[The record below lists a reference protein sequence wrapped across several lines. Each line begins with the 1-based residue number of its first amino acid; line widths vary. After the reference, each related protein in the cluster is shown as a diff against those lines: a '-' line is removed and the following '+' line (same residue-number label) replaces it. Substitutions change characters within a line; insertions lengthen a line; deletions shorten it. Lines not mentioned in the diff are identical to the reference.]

1 MKKLIF
7 VLFILSVHI
16 LSAQDE
22 GYNYS
27 GFIQLDDDSK
37 IPLQLKFKVEQNIII
52 GYSVSDYFGLDE
64 TKSSIVGTVNQD
76 IFLINEIDVM
86 YSKSTVLENE
96 FCLLQ
101 MRLQLV
107 EENKIRCLKGE
118 FNGFY
123 TDSVACATGQV
134 FLIDSLSFLNPINVI
149 EPIKKK
155 EGKKDLSVRTLSVET
170 GLSFQTSKDVV
181 SILLWDSG
189 IVDDDVVSVFSNSEL
204 VLLDYKVK
212 RRKKK
217 LEIPLQVGLN
227 SVSVKAIGV
236 GLYAPNTTRIQIIGV
251 GKTYEAVTYLRQ
263 GEQAV
268 IKIKRI
274 PN

>member
-227 SVSVKAIGV
+227 SISVKAIGV

>member
-7 VLFILSVHI
+7 VLFILSAHI

-22 GYNYS
+22 SYNYS

-37 IPLQLKFKVEQNIII
+37 IPFQLKFKVEQNIII
-52 GYSVSDYFGLDE
+52 GYSVSDSFGLDE

-76 IFLINEIDVM
+76 IFLINEIDIM

-101 MRLQLV
+101 MKLQLV
-107 EENKIRCLKGE
+107 DENKIRCLKGE

-134 FLIDSLSFLNPINVI
+134 FLIDSLSFLHSINVI
-149 EPIKKK
+149 EPITKK
-155 EGKKDLSVRTLSVET
+155 EGKKDLSVSTLSVES

-189 IVDDDVVSVFSNSEL
+189 IVDDDVVSVFSNGEL
-204 VLLDYKVK
+204 VLLDYKVQ

-217 LEIPLQVGLN
+217 LEISLHDGLN
-227 SVSVKAIGV
+227 SISVKAIGV
-236 GLYAPNTTRIQIIGV
+236 GLYAPNTTRIQIVGV
-251 GKTYEAVTYLRQ
+251 GKKYEAVTYLRQ